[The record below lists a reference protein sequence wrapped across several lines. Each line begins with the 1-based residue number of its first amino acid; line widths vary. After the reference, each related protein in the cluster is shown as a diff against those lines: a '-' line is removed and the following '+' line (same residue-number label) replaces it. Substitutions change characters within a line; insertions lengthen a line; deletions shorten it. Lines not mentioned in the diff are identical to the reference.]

1 MPEFSVN
8 RIFFF
13 KNKNMLGLITV
24 FLMKWQ
30 IKSMIPKVFSN
41 DQTVTLTP
49 LLTLSTAVSPY
60 GVRHPLS
67 ESSCSGGW
75 WERSALMMGCDS
87 RSLSMAEVSTHIHVA
102 VTHTRA
108 QFRCTSR
115 QLSGDGCL
123 CACSYLCV
131 FVVWV
136 SARASL
142 NAG

>member
-1 MPEFSVN
+1 MKTYAALVS
-8 RIFFF
+8 
-13 KNKNMLGLITV
+13 V

-30 IKSMIPKVFSN
+30 IESMSQKVFSN
-41 DQTVTLTP
+41 DQAVTLTL
-49 LLTLSTAVSPY
+49 LLTPSTAVSPY
-60 GVRHPLS
+60 KVRHPLS
-67 ESSCSGGW
+67 ASSCSSGW
-75 WERSALMMGCDS
+75 WECSALMMGCDS
-87 RSLSMAEVSTHIHVA
+87 RSLSVAEVSTHIHVP

-108 QFRCTSR
+108 QLHCTTG

-142 NAG
+142 NA